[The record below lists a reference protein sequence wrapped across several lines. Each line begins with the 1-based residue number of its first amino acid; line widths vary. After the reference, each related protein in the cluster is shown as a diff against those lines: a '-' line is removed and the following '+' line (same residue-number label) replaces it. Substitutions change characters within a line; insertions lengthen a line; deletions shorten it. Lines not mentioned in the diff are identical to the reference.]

1 MALLIAKS
9 HNVKLVKDMI
19 HERLCGWEKPR
30 PHGTIHASELMKEL
44 EFCPREW
51 ALLDLNKGKK
61 KDQFVGTALRLTFD
75 HGRSIEKAMRNDW
88 LRDVAVGSWRCTVC
102 GSKHPHFGKEP
113 KVSCSC
119 GYKSWEYEEARFAS
133 PLSGVSG
140 GLDLFI
146 DMGEPKLRIVEIKTM
161 DKDEFKKL
169 EAPLAEHK
177 FRTSLYMQLADES
190 ADGISQRVNTS
201 YSTLLYV
208 SKSFGF
214 KDLTLREAGIKDS
227 PFSPFKE
234 FIIKRDDSITKT
246 PVAKA
251 TVLHRW
257 RLGGMK
263 GMPCGVCQSGLTK
276 RAQQCSSVGAC
287 FSGAHPATLTW
298 MEAGVPRH
306 PGKTVIG

>member
-1 MALLIAKS
+1 MALLIANNHK
-9 HNVKLVKDMI
+9 VKLVKDMI
-19 HERLCGWEKPR
+19 HQRLCGWEKPR

-51 ALLDLNKGKK
+51 ALLDLKQGKK

-75 HGRSIEKAMRNDW
+75 HGRSVEKAMRNDW
-88 LRDVAVGSWRCTVC
+88 LRDVAVGRWKCTSC
-102 GSKHPHFGKEP
+102 GLIHPVFGKEP
-113 KVSCSC
+113 KGSCSC
-119 GYKSWEYEEARFAS
+119 GRRAWEYDEARFTSAS
-133 PLSGVSG
+133 SGISG

-177 FRTSLYMQLADES
+177 FRTSLYMRLAEES
-190 ADGISQRVNTS
+190 ADEVSQRVNTS
-201 YSTLLYV
+201 FSTLLYV
-208 SKSFGF
+208 TKSFGF
-214 KDLTLREAGIKDS
+214 KDLTLKAAGIKDS

-234 FIIKRDDSITKT
+234 FIIKRDDSLTTT
-246 PVAKA
+246 PVARA

-257 RLGGMK
+257 RTNGMK
-263 GMPCGVCQSGLTK
+263 GMPCGVCTSGLSK
-276 RAQQCSSVGAC
+276 RAQQCSCVGAC
-287 FSGAHPATLTW
+287 FSGSFPSTLTW
-298 MEAGVPRH
+298 LEAGVPRH